1 MSSFTAPS
9 EELGP
14 NPAMTGAPRRATTGP
29 VSASLVFARRALLKI
44 RHAPEQLTDAI
55 AIPVLFTLLF
65 TYLFGGAL
73 AESTGEYLKA
83 LLPGTLVMA
92 VLLVTVYTGTVL
104 KTDLDRGT
112 LDRFRS
118 TAIWRPAVIVGGM
131 VGDMARC
138 LLAGTIVIAL
148 GLVMGF
154 RPDGGAGGV
163 LAAVGLVLVFSF
175 GLSWVW
181 TTLALL
187 VRTPASLSLVSFVV
201 QFPLLFASNVFV
213 NPNTMPAWLR
223 AFVEINPVS
232 GLVTT
237 VRALMNGTA
246 SAGQIE
252 LVLAASAALV
262 AVFGPLTMY
271 LYRTKP

>member
-1 MSSFTAPS
+1 MTSFSGT
-9 EELGP
+9 
-14 NPAMTGAPRRATTGP
+14 PAQFAAGGFTTRPPRRALADA
-29 VSASLVFARRALLKI
+29 VSASLVFAGRALLKI
-44 RHAPEQLTDAI
+44 RHAPEQLTDAV

-73 AESTGEYLKA
+73 AGSTGEYLKA

-92 VLLVTVYTGTVL
+92 ILLVTVYTGTVL
-104 KTDLDRGT
+104 KTDLDRGV

-118 TAIWRPAVIVGGM
+118 TATWRPAVIVGGM
-131 VGDMARC
+131 IGDMARC

-163 LAAVGLVLVFSF
+163 LAAMGLVLIFSF
-175 GLSWVW
+175 SLSWVW

-213 NPNTMPAWLR
+213 DPNTMPGWLR
-223 AFVEINPVS
+223 TFVNVNPVS
-232 GLVTT
+232 DLVTT
-237 VRALMNGTA
+237 VRALVGGTA
-246 SAGQIE
+246 TAGQVE

-262 AVFGPLTMY
+262 AVFAPLTMY

>member
-1 MSSFTAPS
+1 MSFYTAPS
-9 EELGP
+9 EELEPGV
-14 NPAMTGAPRRATTGP
+14 AGARASRHAATGP
-29 VSASLVFARRALLKI
+29 LSASLVFARRALLKI

-73 AESTGEYLKA
+73 AGSPGEYLNA

-92 VLLVTVYTGTVL
+92 VLLITVYTGTVL

-118 TAIWRPAVIVGGM
+118 MATWQPAVILGGM
-131 VGDMARC
+131 LGDMVRC

-148 GLVMGF
+148 GLVIGF

-163 LAAVGLVLVFSF
+163 LGALGLVLVFSF
-175 GLSWVW
+175 SLSWVW
-181 TTLALL
+181 TALALL
-187 VRTPASLSLVSFVV
+187 VRTAASLSLLSFVV

-213 NPNTMPAWLR
+213 DPTTMPGWLR
-223 AFVEINPVS
+223 AFVGINPVT

-237 VRALMNGTA
+237 VRALMNGTVT
-246 SAGQIE
+246 AGQVE
-252 LVLAASAALV
+252 LVLAASAAVV
-262 AVFGPLTMY
+262 AAFAPLTMY
-271 LYRTKP
+271 LYRTRS